1 MLIFKQ
7 FKTILKSIFRFLL
20 EFQFVFKGIVSK
32 MLTEIAEGQLL
43 DTIGHITILQYQITQ
58 PHSFSCFG
66 ALGCH

>member
-58 PHSFSCFG
+58 SHSFSCFG

>member
-7 FKTILKSIFRFLL
+7 FKTILKSIFHFLL

-43 DTIGHITILQYQITQ
+43 DTIGHITALQYQITQ
-58 PHSFSCFG
+58 PHFFSCFG